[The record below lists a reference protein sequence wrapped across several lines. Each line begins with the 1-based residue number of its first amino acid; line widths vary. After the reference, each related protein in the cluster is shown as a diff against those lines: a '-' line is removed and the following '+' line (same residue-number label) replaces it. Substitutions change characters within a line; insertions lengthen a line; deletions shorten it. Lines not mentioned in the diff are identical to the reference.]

1 MKHEFILPQDTTHYS
16 FAEVGAINVGAA
28 CVILKYN
35 SVEMTGQQK
44 LDSSTERDTVENKL
58 VSLDTLPSD
67 LWESI
72 SAFSNMDGGMIHLG
86 VDSNGDRVGV
96 NPSYI
101 DKLQRDVTT
110 LCSSGFNQKL
120 YPEITVDSDN
130 VINIY
135 IRPVPSVLRPIFT
148 PKRGMNKGGRVRI
161 GSSNHHLDDEWI
173 KRFAIT
179 ARGGAELQEF
189 KGKYRDLFD
198 MDRVEAYLELVKSK
212 RGRVYDGLAVEEIL
226 LKLRAVT
233 PNGVT
238 MFGLLA
244 FSDISSLQ
252 DLTAPTVNIAV
263 THYVGTSKVN
273 PNDSEEVSLDDR
285 EFSGNVVSQF
295 DEALRFIISKLPVRS
310 RIDPEGKRREHLAIP
325 RIALREALANTI
337 VHRDYTTFSSRI
349 QIDIYS
355 DRIEL
360 SNPGRSLVPLESIEI
375 AHSET
380 RNPLLMYYLRDLE
393 ITEQRG
399 RGIRTIKSSLKNA
412 GLAEPTFEHRADWF
426 VATIFSTAFIKGDDQ
441 VWLQNFAAHKL
452 KERQLNALVYVR
464 HNKAGITNEI
474 YRDINNMNNV
484 RDDIRATKELSRL
497 TKLGL
502 LQKEGENRYRRYVI
516 NPEVVNI

>member
-1 MKHEFILPQDTTHYS
+1 MK
-16 FAEVGAINVGAA
+16 N
-28 CVILKYN
+28 
-35 SVEMTGQQK
+35 QQK
-44 LDSSTERDTVENKL
+44 NNYSTETDNTENKL
-58 VSLDTLPSD
+58 VSLDALPSD
-67 LWESI
+67 LWEPI

-86 VDSNGDRVGV
+86 IDSNNKRIGL
-96 NPSYI
+96 NPLYI
-101 DKLQRDVTT
+101 DKLQRDIAT

-135 IRPVPSVLRPIFT
+135 IRPVPATLRPIFT
-148 PKRGMNKGGRVRI
+148 PKRGILKGGRVRI
-161 GSSNHHLDDEWI
+161 GSSNHQLDEEWI

-189 KGKYRDLFD
+189 AGNYAELFD
-198 MDRVEAYLELVKSK
+198 LKAVEIYLNLVKDK
-212 RGRVYDGLAVEEIL
+212 RGNVYGGLSVKEIL
-226 LKLRAVT
+226 AKLRAIT
-233 PNGVT
+233 DNGIT

-244 FSDISSLQ
+244 FSNQFALQ
-252 DLTAPTVNIAV
+252 ELTAPTVNIAV
-263 THYVGTSKVN
+263 THYAGASKVN
-273 PNDSEEVSLDDR
+273 PNDTEEVSLDDK

-295 DEALRFIISKLPVRS
+295 EEALKFIISKLPVRS

-325 RIALREALANTI
+325 RVAIREALANAI
-337 VHRDYTTFSSRI
+337 VHRDYTTFSSRV

-355 DRIEL
+355 DRIEF
-360 SNPGRSLVPLESIEI
+360 SNPGRSLVPLEDIET

-441 VWLQNFAAHKL
+441 IWLQNFAALKL
-452 KERQLNALVYVR
+452 KERQLNALVYAR
-464 HNKAGITNEI
+464 HNKSGITNEI
-474 YRDINNMNNV
+474 YRDINNMNSV
-484 RDDIRATKELSRL
+484 RDDIRTTKELSRL
-497 TKLGL
+497 TKLKL
-502 LQKEGENRYRRYVI
+502 LLKQGENRYRRYII
-516 NPEVVNI
+516 NPDIVNI